1 MPGFHLAKVTL
12 HRPYYLQLVVPTA
25 HYCTHLAML
34 SEININF
41 TTGLPDPTE
50 IVTLFSHI

>member
-12 HRPYYLQLVVPTA
+12 HRLYYLQLVVPTA